1 MTEYL
6 LKIEHLQKAY
16 KEVIP
21 LKDVNL
27 TVSPGEIISII
38 GPSGT
43 GKSTLLRMI
52 NRLEDA
58 TAGKIYLRD
67 MEITSPDCDISQARQ
82 KIGMIFQSFNL
93 FPHLTV
99 AENIMAAPVA
109 LKKRP
114 RQEAYDKA
122 KELLASVGLA
132 DKTFS
137 YPDELSGGQQQRVAI
152 VRALAM
158 EPQLLLL
165 DEPTS
170 ALDPTMTGEVEA
182 VIRKVADSGVTMMMV
197 THSME
202 LAQRVS
208 SRILY
213 MDEGGIYEDGT
224 PQEIFSNPKRERTR
238 QFVGQMKVL
247 EINIDSP
254 DYEFYGC
261 NAALESF
268 CRKNEIATSVM
279 HALMILF
286 EETCAQILLPRL
298 KEPKIRWRLE
308 YSVKSEQAMIW
319 LEYNGEPFDIRQS
332 DNDLSLKLIR
342 GLAEIA
348 EYEAREGT
356 ERSNRVLLEVRRR
369 PVKQEIQER

>member
-170 ALDPTMTGEVEA
+170 ALDPAMTGEVEA
-182 VIRKVADSGVTMMMV
+182 VIRKVATSGVTMMMV

-213 MDEGGIYEDGT
+213 MDDGSIYEDGT
-224 PQEIFSNPKRERTR
+224 PQEIFSRPQRERTR
-238 QFVGQMKVL
+238 AFVGQLKVL
-247 EINIDSP
+247 ELRIDST
-254 DYEFYGC
+254 DFGFYDC
-261 NAALESF
+261 HAAIESF
-268 CRKNEIATSVM
+268 CRKNEIAGSLM
-279 HALMILF
+279 HTLMLLF
-286 EETCAQILLPRL
+286 EEICTQILLPCL
-298 KEPKIRWRLE
+298 EEPRIRWRAE
-308 YSVKSEQAMIW
+308 YSGKSEQVTIC
-319 LEYNGEPFDIRQS
+319 LEYNGAPFDIRKS
-332 DNDLSLKLIR
+332 DNALSLKLVR
-342 GLAEIA
+342 GLADFV
-348 EYEAREGT
+348 EYEARERET
-356 ERSNRVLLEVRRR
+356 FTNRMLLAVR
-369 PVKQEIQER
+369 KHHSAEM